1 MVQIRCLEAMFVEFA
16 AEASKDSKKSNIGE
30 LKTFMGIGNKF
41 ITSREFTFYKGL
53 VLLKTIHIC
62 KNSY

>member
-1 MVQIRCLEAMFVEFA
+1 MFVEFA

-30 LKTFMGIGNKF
+30 LKTFMVIGNKF

-53 VLLKTIHIC
+53 VLVKTIHIC